1 MKAVGYTRVSTEEQT
16 VSGLS
21 LSNQREKVEAYGRL
35 HDLLIQDIISD
46 PGQSG
51 GTMDRPGLQ
60 AILGMV
66 RRREVGAIIILK
78 LDRLSRSQKHI
89 LELIELFDRYQV
101 RLISVQESLDT
112 TTASGRFVVSLLGS
126 LSQIER
132 EVIGERTQS
141 AIGQLRR
148 EKRRFTHHPPLGWRF
163 TPSGQMVENPKEQRT
178 LQVIHS
184 LHAEGLSLRRIGA
197 ELLDKGLRPRS
208 GRQWSTSVLRN
219 AVKSIANLQA

>member
-1 MKAVGYTRVSTEEQT
+1 MNSVGYTRVSTEEQAI
-16 VSGLS
+16 SGLS
-21 LSNQREKVEAYGRL
+21 LSNQEEKIDGYGKL
-35 HDLLIQDIISD
+35 HDLVIAKIISD

-51 GTMDRPGLQ
+51 ATMDRPGLQ
-60 AILGMV
+60 SILKMV
-66 RRREVGAIIILK
+66 RRREIAAIVILK

-126 LSQIER
+126 LSQLER

-148 EKRRFTHHPPLGWRF
+148 EKRRFTHHAPLGWRF
-163 TPSGQMVENPKEQRT
+163 DGSGKMIKHDSEQKVVR
-178 LQVIHS
+178 VIHE
-184 LHAEGLSLRRIGA
+184 LHSEGLSLRKIGE
-197 ELLDKGLRPRS
+197 ELLGRGMSPRNGS
-208 GRQWSTSVLRN
+208 AWSTSVIRN
-219 AVKSIANLQA
+219 AIRSASE